1 MSRLPDISPE
11 FKLIL
16 RCRAADFMFSRVFP
30 EIMPFLLFGYIGRMG
45 YNQLGK
51 YMKFKEV
58 ING

>member
-1 MSRLPDISPE
+1 
-11 FKLIL
+11 
-16 RCRAADFMFSRVFP
+16 MFSRVFP